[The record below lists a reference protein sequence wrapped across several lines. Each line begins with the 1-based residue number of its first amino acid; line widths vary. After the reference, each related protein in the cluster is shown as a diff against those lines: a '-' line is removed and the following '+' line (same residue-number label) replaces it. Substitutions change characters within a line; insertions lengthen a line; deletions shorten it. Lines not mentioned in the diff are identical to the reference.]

1 MRPCYLCIGAYLI
14 LKVSS
19 IDCIGTNRKTHS
31 QSSAIEGLALHKSR
45 ELEYSP
51 TPPPPRVYPR
61 KRLKDNPDMQ
71 ENISREKK
79 KSVGSVSSV
88 STERHV
94 KANFKNDKL
103 IFLMDRLTWY
113 FQVNGQHAW

>member
-1 MRPCYLCIGAYLI
+1 
-14 LKVSS
+14 
-19 IDCIGTNRKTHS
+19 
-31 QSSAIEGLALHKSR
+31 
-45 ELEYSP
+45 
-51 TPPPPRVYPR
+51 
-61 KRLKDNPDMQ
+61 MQ